1 MKTGKL
7 PFLVGRRTRAGTVV
21 VLVERS
27 RAPIQGPWTLE
38 AVVTLPHAS
47 RPAPPPK
54 RAA

>member
-1 MKTGKL
+1 MRMGKL

-38 AVVTLPHAS
+38 AVVTRPPA
-47 RPAPPPK
+47 RPARPPK